1 MLWTSVQCLI
11 NVQENKKDTSH
22 NGCSNEAYDTAHVPH
37 TLAAP
42 KSYLSLLEFHNL
54 PLGNISDMSI
64 VNTCSEI
71 YCLYLCNTSVS
82 PAYIACT
89 LHHLTRDYPHSCTGV
104 GMYCIILQLPLS
116 PTDLL
121 GLGETNTDL
130 LASVPAPLSHPT

>member
-42 KSYLSLLEFHNL
+42 KSYLYVRVPQLATGQYLRYEHCQHPFRDIL
-54 PLGNISDMSI
+54 PLLVQYISIPSI
-64 VNTCSEI
+64 HCM
-71 YCLYLCNTSVS
+71 
-82 PAYIACT
+82 YIACT

-104 GMYCIILQLPLS
+104 GNVLHHSTTALV
-116 PTDLL
+116 T
-121 GLGETNTDL
+121 
-130 LASVPAPLSHPT
+130 H